1 MVKKIISSIILFFLF
16 IVSIN
21 ADELDLT
28 SDKYILY
35 NMNDNSILLE
45 HNSNEKTQIAS
56 LTKIMTA
63 IVAIENIKDYN
74 EKVIITKEMFNDI
87 EWDVATAGY
96 KVGDNVTYN
105 DLLYGAILPSGADAV
120 NALAYTVFDNYDL
133 FIKKM
138 NEKAQDLGLK
148 NTNFT
153 NPIGLYDENNYSSAQ
168 DISTLLIYALNNKKF
183 KDVFETKNYTSTN
196 GIKMKSTIESY
207 NSKNENID
215 LNYITGAKT
224 GYIKKAGYCLAT
236 TAEIDG
242 VEYLLVTLNAYTSG
256 APHIKDATKTYEYYS
271 ENYSYKNIVK
281 QDTIVVKLKT
291 KYSKNK
297 EINIKANQKIKHY
310 LKNDF
315 DFDDIKYEYEGVKYV
330 TPFTKQG
337 TKLGIIKIIY
347 KGETLDTFDLIYSQ
361 KVKLSIFSFLWYYKI
376 IIIIFGFIIFI
387 KLKSNKQKK
396 LRRKRKLKWH
406 NVSLDQT

>member
-1 MVKKIISSIILFFLF
+1 MVKKIISYLILFFLF
-16 IVSIN
+16 IISIN

-35 NMNDNSILLE
+35 NMNDNSMLLE

-56 LTKIMTA
+56 LTKIMTT
-63 IVAIENIKDYN
+63 IVAIENINDYN
-74 EKVIITKEMFNDI
+74 KKVTITKEMFNDI

-138 NEKAQDLGLK
+138 NEKAKDLDLK

-153 NPIGLYDENNYSSAQ
+153 NPIGLYDKNNYSSAQ

-183 KDVFETKNYTSTN
+183 KEVFESKKYTSTN

-242 VEYLLVTLNAYTSG
+242 IEYLLVTLNAYTDG
-256 APHIKDATKTYEYYS
+256 APHIKDAVKTYKYYS

-281 QDTIVVKLKT
+281 KDTIVVKLKT

-297 EINIKANQKIKHY
+297 EISIKANQKIKHY

-315 DFDDIKYEYEGVKYV
+315 NIDDINYEYEGKKYV

-337 TKLGIIKIIY
+337 TKLGTVEIIY
-347 KGETLDTFDLIYSQ
+347 KGETLDKFDLIYSQ

-376 IIIIFGFIIFI
+376 VIIIFGLIIFI
-387 KLKSNKQKK
+387 KLKSNKKK
-396 LRRKRKLKWH
+396 LRKKRKLK
-406 NVSLDQT
+406 